1 MNMTEIVFKGGI
13 LQTGDRVKIPKP
25 IIDTLDLKPGN
36 KIVLYFDAENKKIII
51 KQEDKE
57 GKKAKIK

>member
-1 MNMTEIVFKGGI
+1 MAEIVFKGGI

-36 KIVLYFDAENKKIII
+36 RLVLYFGPEKKLILI
-51 KQEDKE
+51 KQEEKE
-57 GKKAKIK
+57 EKKRVK